1 MTMDDF
7 MMMVNDRAYELCTG
21 MEEEEDLFDGIGEGD
36 LTDSEKELVSQ
47 PSW

>member
-1 MTMDDF
+1 MVNMDDF
-7 MMMVNDRAYELCTG
+7 LMGTTSRVYELCTG
-21 MEEEEDLFDGIGEGD
+21 TEEEDLFDGISEGD